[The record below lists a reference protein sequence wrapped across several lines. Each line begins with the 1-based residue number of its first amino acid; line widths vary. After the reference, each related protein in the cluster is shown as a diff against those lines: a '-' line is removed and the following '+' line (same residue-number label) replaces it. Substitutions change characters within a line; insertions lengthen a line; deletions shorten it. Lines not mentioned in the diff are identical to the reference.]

1 MLASLDRVSVRTPL
15 FLCWVVLTG
24 CSTRPQP
31 ISPAFRPAPVAIETT
46 LLLIGDAGE
55 PTDRNPVLAAL
66 EREVSTNAA
75 STTVVFLGDNIYPDG
90 LPDSTAPARRVGA
103 VGRPAMELRLD
114 EQVTAAGKAGR
125 VYFVPGNH
133 DWASHGDGGW
143 DAILRQ
149 GRYLS
154 GNGEARL
161 LPENGCPGPAVVDL
175 SSRVRLMLLD
185 TQWWLH
191 DGPRPGPES
200 SCDAATLAEVSDA
213 VMGAIQSASDRHVIV
228 AGHHPL
234 ESSGPHGGG
243 FGWLDHLFPLR
254 AMAKW
259 AWFPLPVI
267 GSAYPIAR
275 KLGVYRQ
282 DLSSSRYAELR
293 AALETAFSE
302 VSPLV
307 YVAGHEH
314 GLEVHRGPGAQ
325 YTLVSG
331 AGSSGEVSKLRPKNG
346 TVFSAS
352 ADGFMRLD
360 VYRDGRVQLA
370 VITVDESGNSRD
382 AWVQW
387 LE

>member
-1 MLASLDRVSVRTPL
+1 MVASLDRVSVRTPL
-15 FLCWVVLTG
+15 FLWWVVLTG
-24 CSTRPQP
+24 CSTLPQP

-55 PTDRNPVLAAL
+55 PTDRDPVLAAL

-90 LPDSTAPARRVGA
+90 LPESTAPARRA
-103 VGRPAMELRLD
+103 LESRLD
-114 EQVTAAGKAGR
+114 EQVTAAGEAGR
-125 VYFVPGNH
+125 VYFIPGNH
-133 DWASHGDGGW
+133 DWASHGDDGW

-149 GRYLS
+149 GRYLAE
-154 GNGEARL
+154 NGEARL

-175 SSRVRLMLLD
+175 GSRVRLILID

-200 SCDAATLAEVSDA
+200 SCDAATLAELSNA

-234 ESSGPHGGG
+234 ESSGPHGGR

-254 AMAKW
+254 PVAKW
-259 AWFPLPVI
+259 AWLPLPVI

-275 KLGVYRQ
+275 KSGVLRQ
-282 DLSSSRYAELR
+282 DLSSPRYTELR
-293 AALETAFSE
+293 AALETAFSD
-302 VSPLV
+302 VPPLV

-314 GLEVHRGPGAQ
+314 SLEVHRGPGAR

-331 AGSSGEVSKLRPKNG
+331 AGSSGEMSKLRPKKG
-346 TVFSAS
+346 TVFAVS

-370 VITVDESGNSRD
+370 VITVDEGGDSRD

-387 LE
+387 LD

>member
-1 MLASLDRVSVRTPL
+1 MLASLDRVSVRTPV
-15 FLCWVVLTG
+15 FLWWVVLTG

-46 LLLIGDAGE
+46 LLLIGDAGA
-55 PTDRNPVLAAL
+55 PTDRDPVLAAL
-66 EREVSTNAA
+66 EREIDRDAA

-90 LPDSTAPARRVGA
+90 MPDSAAPSRKD
-103 VGRPAMELRLD
+103 MERRLD
-114 EQVTAAGKAGR
+114 QQVRAADQASR

-133 DWASHGDGGW
+133 DWASQGDDGW

-149 GRYLS
+149 GRYLAE
-154 GNGEARL
+154 NGEARL
-161 LPENGCPGPAVVDL
+161 LPEDGCPGPAVVDL
-175 SSRVRLMLLD
+175 GSRVRLILLD

-191 DGPRPGPES
+191 DGPRPGPDS
-200 SCDAATLAEVSDA
+200 SCNAATLTEVSDA
-213 VMGAIQSASDRHVIV
+213 IKSAIQSASDRHVIV

-234 ESSGPHGGG
+234 ESSGPHGGR

-254 AMAKW
+254 AVAKW
-259 AWFPLPVI
+259 AWIPLPVI

-275 KLGVYRQ
+275 MSGAFRQ

-293 AALETAFSE
+293 AALQAAFAG

-314 GLEVHRGPGAQ
+314 ALEVHRGPGAQ

-331 AGSSGEVSKLRPKNG
+331 TGSSGEARALHPQKG
-346 TVFSAS
+346 TVFAAS

-360 VYRDGRVQLA
+360 AYRDGRVQL
-370 VITVDESGNSRD
+370 TVVTLDESGDSRD

-387 LE
+387 LR